1 MVLVLLSTLLLQWP
15 LLCDFTSVKIT
26 GLRFNCVRLVF
37 ALVFVIVIV
46 IVIFIVIVIVIV
58 ITIDQITGLGF
69 NCVRLVFALD
79 TIFMDPVVKV
89 S

>member
-1 MVLVLLSTLLLQWP
+1 M
-15 LLCDFTSVKIT
+15 
-26 GLRFNCVRLVF
+26 RLFF
-37 ALVFVIVIV
+37 ALVIVIVNVIVIV
-46 IVIFIVIVIVIV
+46 IVINVVIVTVIA
-58 ITIDQITGLGF
+58 IDQITGLGF